1 MSWLILVDQDRDF
14 SNADTRHK
22 VMTTRDYLSR
32 PQLFRD
38 IKPKIIN
45 LARSYGYQ
53 GVGYYSALLAEA
65 RGHRVMPTV
74 ESMTELSRKT
84 LYEHALPELQAN
96 LDRCLEK
103 SQTAAAANGGLKF
116 LVCFGQVED
125 AGLSPFA
132 RLLFD
137 WFRVPILRVQI
148 DGNGRKAIERLSAVP
163 VNTLE
168 GPERA
173 FFSRALEEHTKGTW
187 KRPKARDVLK
197 YTLAVLID
205 PTEQDSP
212 SDQQSLK
219 HLSRLAEKF
228 SIDVEP
234 IQKGDLDRVAE
245 FDALWIR
252 ATTSIDNFTYRFAKR
267 AQQEGMPVIDDPQS
281 MIRCTNKVYLAE
293 RLGAAGVP
301 TPRTLIVQSEKQARD
316 LVGELGLPVV
326 LKIPDGSFSRGV
338 YKADSEAELKAR
350 IKEMLEESDLVIAQE
365 FVPTAFDWRIGV
377 LGGEAIFACQYRMA
391 RAHWQVVKYREGK
404 SQLEGGFSA
413 IPLDQVPHGVI
424 ETAVRAAN
432 LMGDGLYGVD
442 MKQTDRGIYV
452 IEVNDNPDVNHGVE
466 DAVEKD
472 KVWEKIIAW
481 FWLRLEA

>member
-14 SNADTRHK
+14 SNADTPHK
-22 VMTTRDYLSR
+22 VMNTRDYLSR
-32 PQLFRD
+32 PQLFRET
-38 IKPKIIN
+38 KPKIIN

-53 GVGYYSALLAEA
+53 GTGYYCALLAEA
-65 RGHRVMPTV
+65 RGHRIMPTV

-84 LYEHALPELQAN
+84 LYEHALPELEAS
-96 LDRCLEK
+96 LRRCLEK
-103 SQTAAAANGGLKF
+103 SPGRSTEATLKF
-116 LVCFGQVED
+116 IVCFGQIED
-125 AGLSPFA
+125 SGLTPFA

-137 WFRVPILRVQI
+137 WFRVPILRVNVNW
-148 DGNGRKAIERLSAVP
+148 NGKREIERITPAAINSI
-163 VNTLE
+163 NE
-168 GPERA
+168 HERA
-173 FFSRALEEHTKGTW
+173 FFTRALEEHSKGTW

-197 YTLAVLID
+197 YTLAVLVD
-205 PTEQDSP
+205 TTEKDSP
-212 SDQQSLK
+212 SDQQSLR

-228 SIDVEP
+228 SIDVDP

-252 ATTSIDNFTYRFAKR
+252 ATTSIDNFTYRFARR

-301 TPRTLIVQSEKQARD
+301 TPKTMIVQSEKQSGD
-316 LVGELGLPVV
+316 LVHALGLPIV

-338 YKADSEAELKAR
+338 FKLDHEAALRSK
-350 IKEMLEESDLVIAQE
+350 IKEMLEHSDLLIAQE
-365 FVPTAFDWRIGV
+365 FVPTSFDWRIGV

-391 RAHWQVVKYREGK
+391 RGHWQVVKYRDGK
-404 SQLEGGFSA
+404 SQLEGGFTA

-424 ETAVRAAN
+424 ETAVKGAN

-442 MKQTDRGIYV
+442 MKQTDKGLHI
-452 IEVNDNPDVNHGVE
+452 IEINDNPDVNHGVE
-466 DAVEKD
+466 DAAEKD
-472 KVWEKIIAW
+472 RVWEKILGW
-481 FWLRLEA
+481 FWERLEA

>member
-1 MSWLILVDQDRDF
+1 MSWLILVDQSRDF
-14 SNADTRHK
+14 SNADTPHK
-22 VMTTRDYLSR
+22 VMSTRDYLSR
-32 PQLFRD
+32 PQLFKET
-38 IKPKIIN
+38 KPKIIN

-53 GVGYYSALLAEA
+53 GTGYYCALLAEA
-65 RGHRVMPTV
+65 RGHRIMPTV

-84 LYEHALPELQAN
+84 LYEHALPELEST
-96 LDRCLEK
+96 LRKCLEK
-103 SQTAAAANGGLKF
+103 VPPKLENGTFKF
-116 LVCFGQVED
+116 LACFGRSDNPV
-125 AGLSPFA
+125 LNPFA

-137 WFRVPILRVQI
+137 WFRVPILRVHVNW
-148 DGNGRKAIERLSAVP
+148 NGKREIERIAPVA

-168 GPERA
+168 DHERS
-173 FFSRALEEHTKGTW
+173 FFTEALDAHTKGTW

-205 PTEQDSP
+205 PTETDSP

-228 SIDVEP
+228 SIDVDP

-252 ATTSIDNFTYRFAKR
+252 ATTQIDNFTYRFARR

-301 TPRTLIVQSEKQARD
+301 TPKTMIVQSDKQAHD
-316 LVGELGLPVV
+316 IIQHVGLPVV
-326 LKIPDGSFSRGV
+326 LKVPDGSFSRGV
-338 YKADSEAELKAR
+338 FKADDEKSLKAK

-365 FVPTAFDWRIGV
+365 FVPTSFDWRIGV

-424 ETAVRAAN
+424 ETAVKAAN
-432 LMGDGLYGVD
+432 LMGEGLYGVD
-442 MKQTDRGIYV
+442 MKQTDKGLYV

-466 DAVEKD
+466 DAAEKD
-472 KVWEKIIAW
+472 KVWEKIIQW
-481 FWLRLEA
+481 FWTRLEA